1 MGKKIWMFLTLHSWK
16 ILSSAKILG
25 KCTKGNQDEVTGNK
39 SIKGCENKWM
49 KNTSLQLMI

>member
-16 ILSSAKILG
+16 ILSSAKMLG
-25 KCTKGNQDEVTGNK
+25 KCTKGNQDEVIGNK